1 LVLGGHGHS
10 HGPGED
16 HGHSHGDEHS
26 AAEEGHSHAHGGAGH
41 EHEGHL
47 HNHEEHGHSHE
58 TGSEQSKVQSG
69 QSYADAVKTK
79 TGSSH
84 IRFSGEHGS
93 GSTASNAYK
102 SPSKSKHRRRTS
114 GRFVNAED
122 FSIHP
127 ASFRQEIIE
136 ASRSHDSTDSETGE
150 SESEEAIA
158 EDEDEPTEES
168 RLINGTD
175 GKSNGTMSH
184 SHSHKHSHS
193 RTRGARSNSLHANHN
208 HKKPKKA
215 AKGGHGHNHADM
227 GMNAMILHVIGDALG
242 NVGVIVSALVIMFTE
257 WSGKYYADPVVSLFI
272 TLIILRSTIPL
283 TVASARILLQAT
295 PDHIDVNEVKEDIQD
310 IPGVVS
316 CHHVHIWQ
324 LSDTQLVAS
333 MHIQISFPISEA
345 GGEKYMEVARA
356 ARKCLHE
363 FGIHSATI
371 QPEFCTDKDHD
382 HNSLDGA
389 TGTMGLDGI
398 VGQPKCRMDDDCL
411 LECVADCKSKGCC
424 STQASTSL
432 STDSSTHNH
441 SEHDH
446 SAHDHSEHDGHSH

>member
-1 LVLGGHGHS
+1 LGLLSNGVGFLVLGGHGHS
-10 HGPGED
+10 HGSDED

-26 AAEEGHSHAHGGAGH
+26 AAEEGHSHAH
-41 EHEGHL
+41 EGH
-47 HNHEEHGHSHE
+47 NHAHESTDEHAH
-58 TGSEQSKVQSG
+58 VQEG
-69 QSYADAVKTK
+69 QSYADVVKAK

-93 GSTASNAYK
+93 GSNSSHTYR
-102 SPSKSKHRRRTS
+102 SPSKAKHRRRTS
-114 GRFVNAED
+114 ARFTSIED

-136 ASRSHDSTDSETGE
+136 ASRPHESSDSESNE
-150 SESEEAIA
+150 SEGAVA
-158 EDEDEPTEES
+158 ENEDEPTEES
-168 RLINGTD
+168 RLISGSNSN
-175 GKSNGTMSH
+175 SNGTMNH
-184 SHSHKHSHS
+184 GHAHKRSHS
-193 RTRGARSNSLHANHN
+193 RSRRTRSDSLHANHN

-215 AKGGHGHNHADM
+215 SKGGHGHNHADM

-242 NVGVIVSALVIMFTE
+242 NVGVIISAVVIMFTE

-283 TVASARILLQAT
+283 TTASARILLQAT

-345 GGEKYMEVARA
+345 GGEKYMELAKA

-389 TGTMGLDGI
+389 TMGLDGI
-398 VGQPKCRMDDDCL
+398 VGQPRCRMDDDCL
-411 LECVADCKSKGCC
+411 LECVDDCKGKGCC
-424 STQASTSL
+424 SSPTPDTQ
-432 STDSSTHNH
+432 
-441 SEHDH
+441 
-446 SAHDHSEHDGHSH
+446 HDHSEHDGHTH